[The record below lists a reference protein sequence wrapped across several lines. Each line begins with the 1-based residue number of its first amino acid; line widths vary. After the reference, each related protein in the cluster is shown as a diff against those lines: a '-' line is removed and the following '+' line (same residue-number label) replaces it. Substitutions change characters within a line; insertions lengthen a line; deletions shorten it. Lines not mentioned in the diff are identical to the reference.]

1 MKYALEKNPVTLI
14 IIMFHLLH
22 YRLGD
27 FMDELVDQLSQA
39 YPKLSP
45 QLQRAAAVILDNPGA
60 VAVDSMRSIATKAGV
75 SPPTMLRLAQKM
87 GYENYERFRHVFKK
101 GVARG
106 YGDRADDLRRATD
119 REGIPGL
126 VDATVAA
133 GIANMDRFH
142 DPVFAS
148 DIARAADLVIA
159 ADRRFVLASG
169 ASFGQGV
176 SFQYVCRMALPDISL
191 VNGFGIRAI
200 DDIASVRPG
209 DVVIAIS
216 TGPYSSRTM
225 EAAVFARQRGAKI
238 VAVTD
243 QRASPVAKL
252 AAASIIIKTAGPH
265 YFPSMISL
273 NATLE
278 ILSAAITVKMGAEAV
293 TNISE
298 FERDMRANDYY
309 WEK

>member
-1 MKYALEKNPVTLI
+1 
-14 IIMFHLLH
+14 
-22 YRLGD
+22 
-27 FMDELVDQLSQA
+27 MDALVDHLSQS
-39 YPKLSP
+39 YPSLSP
-45 QLQRAAAVILDNPGA
+45 QLQRAAMVILDNPND
-60 VAVDSMRSIATKAGV
+60 VAVNSMRAIAAKAGV
-75 SPPTMLRLAQKM
+75 SPPTMLRLAQRM
-87 GYENYERFRHVFKK
+87 GFENYERFRDVFKK
-101 GVARG
+101 GISRG

-126 VDATVAA
+126 VDATVTA
-133 GIANMDRFH
+133 GIANMDRLH
-142 DPVFAS
+142 APVFAK
-148 DIARAADLVIA
+148 DIARVADIVIA

-169 ASFGQGV
+169 ASFGQGI

-209 DVVIAIS
+209 DVVVAIS
-216 TGPYSSRTM
+216 TGPYSSRTI
-225 EAAVFARQRGAKI
+225 EAAVFAKQRGAEI

-243 QRASPVAKL
+243 HRASPVAKI
-252 AAASIIIKTAGPH
+252 AVSSIVIKTTGPH

-278 ILSAAITVKMGAEAV
+278 ILSAAITVKLGTKAV
-293 TNISE
+293 ENISE
-298 FERDMRANDYY
+298 FEKDMRANGYH